1 MLDSPEPFS
10 PVNLAWLLYRQS
22 HRWLCKD
29 VMHDG
34 NQILPIERLG
44 QKGGRSRGLIPWL
57 SNSLSGFPD
66 IRMMWRP
73 LRIVLARTARS

>member
-44 QKGGRSRGLIPWL
+44 QKGEGPAFDPMAFQFFVGIS
-57 SNSLSGFPD
+57 
-66 IRMMWRP
+66 
-73 LRIVLARTARS
+73 